1 MNRHKFITSV
11 LVLALVLGF
20 SSLVRAEP
28 VVEVIKI
35 DGIINPISSKFMV
48 ESIQKAQEQ
57 KAECLV
63 IQMDTPG
70 GLMES
75 MRSVVKEML
84 SAEVPVV
91 VYVSP
96 SGARAASAGVFITLA
111 AHIAAMTPGTNI
123 GAAHPVSLG
132 SAQDTTGAKTMA
144 EKITNDAAASIRSI
158 ANKRGRNA
166 QWAEEAVRQSVSV
179 TAKEALKLGVIDIV
193 CEDLSELLRA
203 IDGWKVKL
211 PSGERV
217 LHTKNARIET
227 TRMNFRYRILDKIS
241 NPNIAYIL
249 LMLGIYGIFFE
260 LSNPGSIF
268 PGVVGSIFL
277 ILAFFALQTLPI
289 NYAGLLLILLAIVL
303 FILETQIPSHGIL
316 TIGGV
321 ISMGLGSIM
330 LINIQVSFLRISWGV
345 IIPVVVF
352 TAAFFLFAVGMGLHI
367 QRRKPTTGA
376 KGLMGETGVALTR
389 ISPKG
394 KVAIHGEIW
403 KATSSQKIRKG
414 EEIVVI
420 GVKHLQLEVSRTEES
435 A

>member
-1 MNRHKFITSV
+1 MNGHKLITSV

-20 SSLVRAEP
+20 FSLVRAEP

-48 ESIQKAQEQ
+48 ESIQKAQERE
-57 KAECLV
+57 AECLV

-75 MRSVVKEML
+75 MRAVTKEML
-84 SAEVPVV
+84 SAQVPVV

-132 SAQDTTGAKTMA
+132 STQDTTGAKTMA

-179 TAKEALKLGVIDIV
+179 TAHEALKLGVIDIV
-193 CEDLSELLRA
+193 CEDLPGLLRA
-203 IDGWKVKL
+203 LDGRKVKL

-217 LHTKNARIET
+217 LHTKNAQIKRT
-227 TRMNFRYRILDKIS
+227 GMNFRYRILDKIS

-303 FILETQIPSHGIL
+303 FILETQIPSYGML

-330 LINIQVSFLRISWGV
+330 LINIQVPFLRISWGV
-345 IIPVVVF
+345 IIPVVAV

-376 KGLMGETGVALTR
+376 KGLMGEIGVALPR

-403 KATSSQKIRKG
+403 KARSRQKIRKG

-420 GVKHLQLEVSRTEES
+420 EVSHLQLKVSRTEGS
-435 A
+435 T

>member
-1 MNRHKFITSV
+1 MNGHKLITSV

-20 SSLVRAEP
+20 FSLVRAEP

-48 ESIQKAQEQ
+48 ESIQKAQERE
-57 KAECLV
+57 AECLV

-75 MRSVVKEML
+75 MRAVTKEML
-84 SAEVPVV
+84 SAQVPVV

-132 SAQDTTGAKTMA
+132 STQDTTGAKTMA

-179 TAKEALKLGVIDIV
+179 TAQEALKLGVIDIV
-193 CEDLSELLRA
+193 CEDLPGLLRA
-203 IDGWKVKL
+203 LDGRKVKL

-217 LHTKNARIET
+217 LHTKNAQIKRT
-227 TRMNFRYRILDKIS
+227 GMNFRYRILDKIS

-303 FILETQIPSHGIL
+303 FILETQIPSYGML

-330 LINIQVSFLRISWGV
+330 LINIQVPFLRISWGV
-345 IIPVVVF
+345 IIPVVAV

-376 KGLMGETGVALTR
+376 KGLMGEIGVALTR

-403 KATSSQKIRKG
+403 KATTSQKIRKG

-420 GVKHLQLEVSRTEES
+420 GVSHLQLKVSRTEGS

>member
-1 MNRHKFITSV
+1 MNRHELITSV
-11 LVLALVLGF
+11 LVLALVLAF

-48 ESIQKAQEQ
+48 ESIQKAQERE
-57 KAECLV
+57 AECLV
-63 IQMDTPG
+63 IRMDTPG

-75 MRSVVKEML
+75 MRAVTKEML

-132 SAQDTTGAKTMA
+132 SAQDTTGAKTMT

-193 CEDLSELLRA
+193 CEDLPGLLRA
-203 IDGWKVKL
+203 IDGRKVKL
-211 PSGERV
+211 PSGEKV
-217 LHTKNARIET
+217 LHTRDARIER

-321 ISMGLGSIM
+321 ISMGLGSMM

-367 QRRKPTTGA
+367 GRDRGGFDPN
-376 KGLMGETGVALTR
+376 
-389 ISPKG
+389 
-394 KVAIHGEIW
+394 
-403 KATSSQKIRKG
+403 
-414 EEIVVI
+414 
-420 GVKHLQLEVSRTEES
+420 
-435 A
+435 

>member
-1 MNRHKFITSV
+1 
-11 LVLALVLGF
+11 
-20 SSLVRAEP
+20 
-28 VVEVIKI
+28 
-35 DGIINPISSKFMV
+35 
-48 ESIQKAQEQ
+48 
-57 KAECLV
+57 
-63 IQMDTPG
+63 
-70 GLMES
+70 
-75 MRSVVKEML
+75 
-84 SAEVPVV
+84 
-91 VYVSP
+91 
-96 SGARAASAGVFITLA
+96 
-111 AHIAAMTPGTNI
+111 
-123 GAAHPVSLG
+123 
-132 SAQDTTGAKTMA
+132 
-144 EKITNDAAASIRSI
+144 
-158 ANKRGRNA
+158 
-166 QWAEEAVRQSVSV
+166 
-179 TAKEALKLGVIDIV
+179 
-193 CEDLSELLRA
+193 
-203 IDGWKVKL
+203 
-211 PSGERV
+211 
-217 LHTKNARIET
+217 
-227 TRMNFRYRILDKIS
+227 MNFRYRILDKIS

-303 FILETQIPSHGIL
+303 FILETQIPSYGML

-330 LINIQVSFLRISWGV
+330 LINIQVPFLRISWGV
-345 IIPVVVF
+345 IIPVVAV

-376 KGLMGETGVALTR
+376 KGLMGEIGVALTR

-403 KATSSQKIRKG
+403 KATTSQKIRKG

-420 GVKHLQLEVSRTEES
+420 EVSHLQLKVSRTEGS